1 MDIIRAAV
9 DAPAPNPSA
18 EGSVENPKTLQT
30 EEEENQNPES
40 LEATT
45 VKAETRKA
53 SRTAAMSAAK
63 TPQAKDM
70 TKASSRRRR
79 SVEPLLTTQPSDDSI
94 YNNNNNNQQ
103 LTEEPTQQ
111 GVSMVTRKKTN
122 DIGGLSKR
130 KKLAEEPT
138 QQTEKG
144 SLFDKKA

>member
-1 MDIIRAAV
+1 MEIIRAAV

-45 VKAETRKA
+45 VKAETRKT

-94 YNNNNNNQQ
+94 YNNNQQ

-122 DIGGLSKR
+122 DIGDLSKR
-130 KKLAEEPT
+130 KKLAEEST